1 MTRRFKTINVHGT
14 LYDYPKYYD
23 LVFGDGAGV
32 ECEFLKG
39 CFDLYADRR
48 VRRVFEPA
56 CGSGRLL
63 IKLAERGFE
72 VFGWDTN
79 QASIE
84 YCNNRFERRGLPPPA
99 VLGDV
104 VNVSLPSKVD
114 AAFNM
119 MSSFQLL
126 PTERAA
132 ESHFR
137 SMAANVAKGGL
148 YILGLHL
155 MPSRGVPIQ
164 RERWA
169 ATRGKLSV
177 VCHIWTKKICSE
189 QREVRCGM
197 VTEARTPRARV
208 RIVEDCVFR
217 AYSVVQ
223 IQRLLDKIGYFE
235 PVATYDYNYDLVNP
249 ISVGPET
256 QDVVY
261 VLRRR

>member
-1 MTRRFKTINVHGT
+1 MIRPLEKIAVLGT

-23 LVFGDGAGV
+23 LVFGNGSAL
-32 ECEFLKG
+32 ECEFLKR
-39 CFDLYADRR
+39 CFDSYADRR
-48 VRRVFEPA
+48 VRRLFEPA

-63 IKLAERGFE
+63 IRLAKRGFR

-79 QASIE
+79 HASVD
-84 YCNNRFERRGLPPPA
+84 YCNNRFERRGLSPPA

-104 VNVSLPSKVD
+104 ANVSLPSKVD

-119 MSSFQLL
+119 MGSFQLL

-132 ESHFR
+132 ESHLG
-137 SMAANVAKGGL
+137 SMAANIAKGGL

-164 RERWA
+164 SERWA
-169 ATRGKLSV
+169 ATRGRLSV
-177 VCHIWTKKICSE
+177 VCRIWTKQYCSE
-189 QREVRCGM
+189 QRQVHCGM
-197 VTEARTPRARV
+197 ITEIRTPRSRA

-217 AYSVVQ
+217 AYSVAQV
-223 IQRLLDKIGYFE
+223 QRLFAKIDNFE
-235 PVATYDYNYDLVNP
+235 PVATYDYHYDDP